1 MTVMTLNTRQF
12 DYNKNLNTFTAEA
25 SSLEFRPGEFPM
37 SFNLTSANTGRVL
50 TLVMEEEIF
59 SDGGEWFGR
68 IFRVVNYQ
76 RDIADFTVEIFN
88 D

>member
-1 MTVMTLNTRQF
+1 MTLNTNQF
-12 DYNKNLNTFTAEA
+12 DYHKDLNSFTAEA

-37 SFNLTSANTGRVL
+37 SFSLRSAKTGRVL
-50 TLVMEEEIF
+50 TLVFEEEIF

-68 IFRVVNYQ
+68 IFRVVNYH
-76 RDIADFTVEIFN
+76 RDIADFKVEIFN